1 MQVTSVT
8 DVKELIRYRRA
19 GVSQRAAAEA
29 LGLSRNTVA
38 NYERELAKR
47 GWLDGSQ
54 PMPDE
59 RAIEQM
65 LKERCAPGA
74 HLLSK
79 LEPHQGWVESQL
91 KLNVSIS
98 KIHRELNKTLKVGC
112 AYSAVWGYVQ
122 QLKGPEAL
130 DVTVRVETAPGEEA
144 QVDFGY
150 GGWMYDPLTKK
161 QRKSWAFVMTLSYSR
176 HAFVKFVFDQS
187 TATWLR
193 LHREGFEYFGGVPG
207 RIKLDNLKAA
217 IIRASMDDPQV
228 QRAYRELA
236 EHYGFLIS
244 PCRVRTPQHKGKVE
258 AGVKYVKG
266 DFLSG
271 TDYSRADHHIGQANI
286 DAREWTLKTA
296 GLRIHGTTRWQP
308 VVEFE
313 RVERTALRQLPEMP
327 YEIAVW
333 TCAKLHRDGH
343 IVLGGSYYSGPARFV
358 GQILDVRVTDKAVQL
373 YAGHERIATHTRLQ
387 TRGQRLTEAAHLPE
401 FKVLGLTT
409 RPILREQA
417 AHIGP
422 YTALIVGELLDS
434 APIDKHG
441 VAQRLIGLASKH
453 DKATLER
460 GCKRAFECG
469 DTSSAT
475 VRNMIMLITSGKV
488 ALIEQAAV
496 AAGMQA
502 ATFARGIE
510 ELAPAEILDA
520 CRTIEPQW
528 MRDRMNAQIAQTLE
542 GERA

>member
-19 GVSQRAAAEA
+19 GVSQRATAEA

-38 NYERELAKR
+38 NYERELVKR
-47 GWLDGSQ
+47 GWLEDSE

-59 RAIEQM
+59 RAINQM
-65 LKERCAPGA
+65 VRERFVPGGQV
-74 HLLSK
+74 LSK
-79 LEPHQGWVESQL
+79 LVPHQGWIESQL
-91 KLNVSIS
+91 ALNVSIS
-98 KIHRELNKTLKVGC
+98 KIHRELRKTFQVSC

-130 DVTVRVETAPGEEA
+130 DVTVRVETGPGEEA

-150 GGWMYDPLTKK
+150 GGWMYDPLTRKL
-161 QRKSWAFVMTLSYSR
+161 RKSWAFVMTLSYSR

-217 IIRASMDDPQV
+217 IIRASVEDPQV

-244 PCRVRTPQHKGKVE
+244 PCRPRTPQHKGKVE

-271 TDYSRADHHIGQANI
+271 TDYTRADHHIGQANI
-286 DAREWTLKTA
+286 DVREWTMKTA

-313 RVERTALRQLPEMP
+313 RVERTALRQLPELA
-327 YEIAVW
+327 YEVAVW

-343 IVLGGSYYSGPARFV
+343 IVLDGSYYSAPARYV
-358 GQILDVRVTDKAVQL
+358 GQYLDVRITDKAVQL
-373 YAGHERIATHTRLQ
+373 YVEHERIATHTRLQ
-387 TRGQRLTEAAHLPE
+387 ARGQRLTEAVHLPE
-401 FKVLGLTT
+401 FKALGLAT

-417 AHIGP
+417 AQIGP
-422 YTALIVGELLDS
+422 YTAMIVGELLDS
-434 APIDKHG
+434 APVDKHR

-460 GCKRAFECG
+460 ACKRAFECG

-475 VRNMIMLITSGKV
+475 VRNMITLITSGKV
-488 ALIEQAAV
+488 ALIEPLAPVSLQPA
-496 AAGMQA
+496 M
-502 ATFARGIE
+502 FARGIE
-510 ELAPAEILDA
+510 ELAPMEILDA
-520 CRTIEPQW
+520 FRTIEPQW
-528 MRDRMNAQIAQTLE
+528 MRDRMNAQIAQTLA
-542 GERA
+542 GGRA

>member
-19 GVSQRAAAEA
+19 GISQRATAEA

-47 GWLDGSQ
+47 GWLDESQ

-59 RAIEQM
+59 RAISQM
-65 LKERCAPGA
+65 VKERFVPSAQV
-74 HLLSK
+74 LSK
-79 LEPHQGWVESQL
+79 LVPHQGWIESQL
-91 KLNVSIS
+91 TLNVSIS
-98 KIHRELNKTLKVGC
+98 KIHRELNRSLQVSC

-122 QLKGPEAL
+122 QLKGPEAM

-150 GGWMYDPLTKK
+150 GGWMYDPLTRKL
-161 QRKSWAFVMTLSYSR
+161 RKSWAFVMTLSYSR
-176 HAFVKFVFDQS
+176 HAYVKFVFDQS

-217 IIRASMDDPQV
+217 IIRASVEDPEV
-228 QRAYRELA
+228 QRAYREMA
-236 EHYGFLIS
+236 EYYGFLIS
-244 PCRVRTPQHKGKVE
+244 PCRPRTPQHKGKVE

-271 TDYSRADHHIGQANI
+271 TDYTRADHHIGQANI
-286 DAREWTLKTA
+286 DVREWTMKMA

-308 VVEFE
+308 MVEFE
-313 RVERTALRQLPEMP
+313 RVERTALRELPELP
-327 YEIAVW
+327 YEVAIW

-343 IVLGGSYYSGPARFV
+343 IVLDGSYYSAPARYV
-358 GQILDVRVTDKAVQL
+358 GQQLDVRVTDKTVQM
-373 YAGHERIATHTRLQ
+373 YVGHERIATHTRLQ
-387 TRGQRLTEAAHLPE
+387 TRGQRLTEALHLPT
-401 FKVLGLTT
+401 FKALGLAT

-417 AHIGP
+417 AQIGP
-422 YTALIVGELLDS
+422 YTAMIVGELLDS
-434 APIDKHG
+434 APVDKHR

-460 GCKRAFECG
+460 ACKRAFECG

-475 VRNMIMLITSGKV
+475 VRNMITLITSGKV
-488 ALIEQAAV
+488 ALVEPPVQVGIPPA
-496 AAGMQA
+496 M
-502 ATFARGIE
+502 FARGIE
-510 ELAPAEILDA
+510 ELAPMDILDA
-520 CRTIEPQW
+520 FRTIEPQW
-528 MRDRMNAQIAQTLE
+528 MRDRMTA
-542 GERA
+542 GGRA